1 MMEKIIARILFI
13 TSLGGAILAITF
25 GVLELTDV
33 RLGMGSFDLII
44 GLKELSVFTSII
56 LSILV
61 FIIIKNIDTS
71 DHRFWVLRHV
81 LKEKALTLTTLLFLI
96 IFIGATVLT
105 PVFIGD
111 VFDELLS
118 PDRAFSRIIQI
129 TLFIISAGMIR
140 ASADFVQ
147 SYANEVHAHRVSRNI
162 TQDFYANMLSKSQEF
177 HDRVKVGDIMAR
189 ATFDTRMINML
200 VSPAF
205 KFVFEVFFTII
216 FYIYFVVQIDPK
228 LVLILVYL
236 TPFYIFTVYRYN
248 TKLRPISEAQM
259 EQNSILTSKLQE
271 GLTGIREI
279 RSFVKE
285 EEEILSFDNETEKL
299 KECNIQRGIIGA
311 KYYPIILTIM
321 AIAASFYWGAWEVS
335 EGNLALDRMIAY
347 ILLTQTLVMP
357 TWFIGWAV
365 FQFQI
370 AFAGAKRIHEMIER
384 EEYVPKAENPIF
396 WPGKKGSISFD
407 KVNFSYNAKREAI
420 KDFTLEIPD
429 GSTVALVGPPGSGK
443 STLIKL
449 LLRLYDPTS
458 GKITIDGI
466 CIKEMSLDNLRS
478 NLGMIEQEIFLFS
491 TTIRDN
497 IAFGRP
503 DASDDEIEQVAKLA
517 QAHEF
522 IVSFKDGYSTIV
534 GERGVMLS
542 GGQKQRIA
550 IARALLVDPRILILD
565 DASSAIDSETEHKIQ
580 LAIANLLKQRT
591 TFIITHR
598 LATIKNADIIVIMR
612 DGKLVATGKHEKLIR
627 TVEDYRLLFQRF
639 SKLPPMEKLGGN

>member
-1 MMEKIIARILFI
+1 MGLTKARILLTI
-13 TSLGGAILAITF
+13 TLGSAILAITY
-25 GVLELTDV
+25 GVLELNDII
-33 RLGMGSFDLII
+33 LKIGSFELSI
-44 GLKELSVFTSII
+44 GAKELIWLTSILLAI
-56 LSILV
+56 LGFLIV
-61 FIIIKNIDTS
+61 KKTDTS
-71 DHRFWVLRHV
+71 DHRFWVISHV
-81 LKEKALTLTTLLFLI
+81 VKEKSLTLITIFFLVL
-96 IFIGATVLT
+96 FIGTTVLT

-111 VFDELLS
+111 VFEELLA
-118 PDRAFSRIIQI
+118 PDRTFDRIIQI
-129 TLFIISAGMIR
+129 TVFIITAGMIR

-162 TQDFYANMLSKSQEF
+162 TQKFYANMLSKSQEF

-189 ATFDTRMINML
+189 ATFDTRMINIL

-205 KFVFEVFFTII
+205 KFVFEVLFTII

-228 LVLILVYL
+228 LILILVYL
-236 TPFYIFTVYRYN
+236 TPFYIYSIYRYN
-248 TKLRPISEAQM
+248 IKLRPISEAQM
-259 EQNSILTSKLQE
+259 EQNSVLTSKLQE

-285 EEEILSFDNETEKL
+285 EEEILSFDEETEKL
-299 KECNIQRGIIGA
+299 KECNIQRGIEGA
-311 KYYPIILTIM
+311 KYYPILLTII
-321 AIAASFYWGAWEVS
+321 AIGASFFWGAWEVS
-335 EGNLALDRMIAY
+335 EGNLTLDDMITF
-347 ILLTQTLVMP
+347 ILLTQTLIMP

-370 AFAGAKRIHEMIER
+370 AFAGAKRIHEMIQR
-384 EEYVPKAENPIF
+384 EEYVPEAENPIY
-396 WPGKKGSISFD
+396 WPGKPGGIRFD
-407 KVNFSYNAKREAI
+407 NVNFSYNGKREAI
-420 KDFTLEIPD
+420 KDFSLEIPD
-429 GSTVALVGPPGSGK
+429 GSTVALVGSPGSGK

-449 LLRLYDPTS
+449 LLRLYDPTN
-458 GKITIDGI
+458 GKITVDGI

-478 NLGMIEQEIFLFS
+478 NLGMIEQEVFLFS
-491 TTIRDN
+491 TTIREN

-503 DASDDEIEQVAKLA
+503 NATDEEIEQVAKLA

-522 IVSFKDGYSTIV
+522 IISFKDDYNTIV

-550 IARALLVDPRILILD
+550 IARALLVNPTILILD

-580 LAIANLLKQRT
+580 LAIANLLKERT

-612 DGKLVATGKHEKLIR
+612 DGKLVATGKHDRLIR

-639 SKLPPMEKLGGN
+639 SELPPLENLGGN